1 MLMRYNVNIGKVNH
15 LHYFHQSFTHKSYVK
30 KEVFT
35 DEILSASRKEM
46 GNPDNLLELQKD
58 SYERLEYFG
67 DRVVKIVVSFYL
79 FNRYPSEDEGFMTRL
94 QTKIEDKKNLA
105 YLSKEIGLGKYFLIS
120 NYLFTFK
127 QLFFN
132 KIIYVS
138 IKFSKKTFFLAT
150 FLLYCFCNLKFKFL
164 IKKKEFNILLPTI
177 YFIYF
182 FNIFLSYSLNIN
194 FFKTDFK
201 NLIFLNFKIKNIL
214 SIPSSYLFIFNKYK

>member
-1 MLMRYNVNIGKVNH
+1 ML
-15 LHYFHQSFTHKSYVK
+15 
-30 KEVFT
+30 
-35 DEILSASRKEM
+35 
-46 GNPDNLLELQKD
+46 
-58 SYERLEYFG
+58 
-67 DRVVKIVVSFYL
+67 
-79 FNRYPSEDEGFMTRL
+79 
-94 QTKIEDKKNLA
+94 LA
-105 YLSKEIGLGKYFLIS
+105 YNKHYIGNFKYFLIS

-138 IKFSKKTFFLAT
+138 LKFSKKTFFLAT

-164 IKKKEFNILLPTI
+164 IKKKEYNILLPTI

-201 NLIFLNFKIKNIL
+201 HLIFLNFKIKNIL
-214 SIPSSYLFIFNKYK
+214 LVPSSYLFIFKKYKWFKFKNNITLKIKFILFSKLIKYFFFYINFFQIPIFNNLKNKNDKKK

>member
-1 MLMRYNVNIGKVNH
+1 ML
-15 LHYFHQSFTHKSYVK
+15 
-30 KEVFT
+30 
-35 DEILSASRKEM
+35 
-46 GNPDNLLELQKD
+46 
-58 SYERLEYFG
+58 
-67 DRVVKIVVSFYL
+67 
-79 FNRYPSEDEGFMTRL
+79 
-94 QTKIEDKKNLA
+94 LA
-105 YLSKEIGLGKYFLIS
+105 YNKHYIGNFKYFLIS

-138 IKFSKKTFFLAT
+138 IKFSKKTFFLAA

-164 IKKKEFNILLPTI
+164 IKKKEFNILLPTT

-182 FNIFLSYSLNIN
+182 FNIFLFYSLNIN

-214 SIPSSYLFIFNKYK
+214 SVPASYIFIFNKYKWFKFKKTINLKLKFILFSKLIKYFFFYINFFQIPIFNILKNKNDKKK